1 MAKKA
6 PTEPMECQSAHYG
19 DAIPMAPAPTIRA
32 QNPRAIAIAIFR
44 RLGREGTSTIP
55 YQAARSACDD
65 PHTKK
70 RTGGEGVRP
79 CSSRLGRQN
88 KISFYWK

>member
-32 QNPRAIAIAIFR
+32 QNPRAMATAISDARAVKVRQRSLTKQRAQIATTR
-44 RLGREGTSTIP
+44 
-55 YQAARSACDD
+55 
-65 PHTKK
+65 K
-70 RTGGEGVRP
+70 RKNERTAKE
-79 CSSRLGRQN
+79 
-88 KISFYWK
+88 